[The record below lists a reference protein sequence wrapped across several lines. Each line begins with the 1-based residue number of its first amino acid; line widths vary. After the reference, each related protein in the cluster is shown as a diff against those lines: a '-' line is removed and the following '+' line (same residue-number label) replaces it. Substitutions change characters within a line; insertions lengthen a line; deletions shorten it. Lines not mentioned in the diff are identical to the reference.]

1 MPPRSVMDA
10 AHYEIIADKLM
21 QFRGKL
27 PKSYH
32 LHDDHAFLVV
42 KNMKEL
48 IEHLLNEL
56 DQLARMDDLGMIR

>member
-1 MPPRSVMDA
+1 MDA

-32 LHDDHAFLVV
+32 LHDDRACSMV
-42 KNMKEL
+42 KNMKET
-48 IEHLLNEL
+48 IEHLLNEI
-56 DQLARMDDLGMIR
+56 DELARMDDLGMIR

>member
-1 MPPRSVMDA
+1 MPTGMVMDA

-32 LHDDHAFLVV
+32 LHDDHACSVV

-48 IEHLLNEL
+48 IEHLLNEI
-56 DQLARMDDLGMIR
+56 DQIARMDDLGMIR